1 MSPDATSDIV
11 NAVRRAR
18 TTDDPGEVACSLVYA
33 ATNVI
38 GDDDHVAKVF
48 LARLMVKVAA
58 QLDPDVVLSPY
69 TQ

>member
-1 MSPDATSDIV
+1 MSPDETSDIV

-18 TTDDPGEVACSLVYA
+18 TSDDPGEVACNLVYA

-38 GDDDHVAKVF
+38 ADDDHVAKVF
-48 LARLMVKVAA
+48 LARLMIKVALT
-58 QLDPDVVLSPY
+58 LDPDVSLS